1 MAIKEII
8 NMYKEK
14 LFCNSYPK
22 EYIESRRKIIKDCLA
37 FSIGIS
43 FYGLLSSNDAN
54 ARDEII
60 KDRQVVMGSNPNKT
74 YSMDEIFMMNYTG
87 TRKKHP
93 YLISHPDSL
102 DTLANLYGLEALTIM
117 HNTKEFDKPVYRG
130 MIKYWSNDSKLSP
143 ERVVEALYTIDKY
156 KLKNQPRR
164 VHLVRASKILKLK
177 INQMRFRYL
186 SNDNVKDLLSVYQNA
201 LKHVSYKLEKERE
214 VTKPPQPYVRPK
226 NVATIC

>member
-1 MAIKEII
+1 MDIKEVI

-22 EYIESRRKIIKDCLA
+22 EYIEDRRKMIKSCLA
-37 FSIGIS
+37 FTMGIAC
-43 FYGLLSSNDAN
+43 YGVLSSNDTN
-54 ARDEII
+54 AMDEII

-74 YSMDEIFMMNYTG
+74 YSIDEIFKMNYAVV
-87 TRKKHP
+87 RKKHP
-93 YLISHPDSL
+93 DLISHPDRL

-117 HNTKEFDKPVYRG
+117 HNTTEFDKPVYRG
-130 MIKYWSNDSKLSP
+130 MIQYWSNDFKLSP
-143 ERVVEALYTIDKY
+143 ERVVETLYTIDKY
-156 KLKNQPRR
+156 KLKNQSRR

-177 INQMRFRYL
+177 ISQMMFRYI
-186 SNDNVKDLLSVYQNA
+186 SSDNVKDLLRVYKNA

-226 NVATIC
+226 KMVTIC